1 MWSVILIAMS
11 AILGFAQTPRP
22 MVAGG
27 SYIGV
32 MMQEVDSERAKVL
45 KLHEAGGVEITV
57 VEPDSPAEK
66 AGLKVGDVVLKY
78 NGLRVEGM
86 QQFAH
91 MVHETP
97 PGREV
102 KIDISRAGAPQSVTV
117 KVAQRKAPH
126 MEMGEMPPMPERLDI
141 HIPDLP
147 RGFMTLRSSVL
158 GVEAESIDGQLAQYF
173 GVKDGVL
180 VRSVLKGTAAEKAGI
195 RAGDV
200 IVRIDD
206 ARVATP
212 ADISGRLRTLHGKAA
227 SVVLMRDHKELTISV
242 TISDDDP
249 GRIQITPMQ
258 LNPNVP

>member
-1 MWSVILIAMS
+1 MRSVILVTICAALSS
-11 AILGFAQTPRP
+11 AQAPRTV
-22 MVAGG
+22 VAGG

-32 MMQEVDSERAKVL
+32 MMQEIDSERAKTL
-45 KLHEAGGVEITV
+45 KLHQEGGVEITV
-57 VEPDSPAEK
+57 VEQDSPAEK

-78 NGLRVEGM
+78 NGQRVEGM
-86 QQFAH
+86 QQFAR

-97 PGREV
+97 AGRDV
-102 KIDISRAGAPQSVTV
+102 KIDISRAGAAQSVTV
-117 KVAQRKAPH
+117 RVAQRKVQH
-126 MEMGEMPPMPERLDI
+126 MELGEVPAMPERLDI

-147 RGFMTLRSSVL
+147 RGFMALRSSVL

-180 VRSVLKGTAAEKAGI
+180 VRSVLKGSSAEKAGI

-212 ADISGRLRTLHGKAA
+212 ADISGRLRALHGKSAP
-227 SVVLMRDHKELTISV
+227 VVLVRDHKELTITV

-249 GRIQITPMQ
+249 GRIQITPFQ
-258 LNPNVP
+258 VPQNQ